1 MDINGPRADVL
12 ELLLLEITE
21 ALVNR
26 QTLRREDVAGALLRT
41 EWGAEVI
48 DDVGEEDGEVIRPRA
63 GMAELLTKYW
73 TKRLSL
79 QPDIYTLRL
88 HHMKWLSSGQKGP
101 PPLDPKNIVQLY
113 AEDDDD

>member
-1 MDINGPRADVL
+1 MDINSTRADVL

-21 ALVNR
+21 ALV
-26 QTLRREDVAGALLRT
+26 RRNALKRGDVAGALLRT
-41 EWGAEVI
+41 EWGAEVL

-73 TKRLSL
+73 TKRLAL
-79 QPDIYTLRL
+79 QPDIYTLRQ

-101 PPLDPKNIVQLY
+101 PPLDPKSIVQLY
-113 AEDDDD
+113 DEDDD